1 VNWALP
7 LLLAVIPLTTAWLL
21 RHVQQFDDQY
31 ITYTYAHSL
40 AAGQGFSYNGGW
52 VLLGTTTPGWTLV
65 LALLAWLFPWVSIP
79 TLGHLVGGLC
89 AAATVWLLSLCGRQ
103 TGYVFAGLAM
113 AALVAFD
120 PLFPWVMGFEYPMLL
135 MFCVLSLVLVLQRRY
150 ELGAVAA
157 GLALITRYDAAIFV
171 VLLALWV
178 TWQERRI
185 LWRPLLI
192 LVVVFGTWLAYAYF
206 TFGSILPAALDVKQ
220 AHGALNSWPRLDV
233 GFWRW
238 FTLRSSE
245 HFSQLVLACLGLLAV
260 GLVGMALHR
269 AAWLLPIMA
278 WGVLYVLFY
287 LEIGVA
293 FYVWYF
299 VPVWFVLMVSA
310 TGSAGV
316 LSAWHVTTNNL
327 PPWRQTEVWLMRAVV
342 SAAVLAVVGL
352 AADEYG
358 RGMLGRKLQVPAFE
372 LYTQTGQWL
381 KQNTPPDTKV
391 GFIEV
396 GYIGFYS
403 QRPIVDALG
412 LVTPG
417 IVPFLLKQDFQGIL
431 AQFQPEYYLRNTA
444 QDDWLITQVLRTMW
458 FQEHYSLVH
467 QITVNDYPG
476 TMMIY
481 RWRNEESL
489 SGAANASAIPSG
501 TLSPSATDK
510 DENPDQ
516 KRARYAR
523 LLSEE
528 HDATVRFQILMEW
541 AIMERFQPN
550 LPAATDLLE
559 QALRLR
565 PQDVEAHANY
575 GAVLLDA
582 GRPADAARE
591 FEIVVRLNPQH
602 FWGYYFGGLAY
613 QRTGRLPEAL
623 TALQRSVDLAPDV
636 ASQRNAVLDVLAVAA
651 QSQDC
656 VVARSFAQRF
666 PAFAVDLPETP
677 RVFLAA
683 CP

>member
-1 VNWALP
+1 
-7 LLLAVIPLTTAWLL
+7 
-21 RHVQQFDDQY
+21 
-31 ITYTYAHSL
+31 
-40 AAGQGFSYNGGW
+40 
-52 VLLGTTTPGWTLV
+52 
-65 LALLAWLFPWVSIP
+65 
-79 TLGHLVGGLC
+79 
-89 AAATVWLLSLCGRQ
+89 
-103 TGYVFAGLAM
+103 
-113 AALVAFD
+113 
-120 PLFPWVMGFEYPMLL
+120 
-135 MFCVLSLVLVLQRRY
+135 
-150 ELGAVAA
+150 
-157 GLALITRYDAAIFV
+157 
-171 VLLALWV
+171 
-178 TWQERRI
+178 
-185 LWRPLLI
+185 
-192 LVVVFGTWLAYAYF
+192 
-206 TFGSILPAALDVKQ
+206 
-220 AHGALNSWPRLDV
+220 
-233 GFWRW
+233 
-238 FTLRSSE
+238 
-245 HFSQLVLACLGLLAV
+245 
-260 GLVGMALHR
+260 
-269 AAWLLPIMA
+269 
-278 WGVLYVLFY
+278 
-287 LEIGVA
+287 
-293 FYVWYF
+293 
-299 VPVWFVLMVSA
+299 
-310 TGSAGV
+310 
-316 LSAWHVTTNNL
+316 
-327 PPWRQTEVWLMRAVV
+327 MRAVV